1 MSTEINVRHRD
12 NMEALESAIINECE
26 PLELEAN
33 HYFAHGTYTREL
45 FIPKG
50 TVLTGK
56 IHRESCINI
65 ISQGSILVLTD
76 EGDKEIHAP
85 YTFVSG
91 SGVKKAGYALE
102 DTIWINVHPWEGEQD
117 LDLIENQVI
126 VPSYKQLELEQTQR
140 LEVN

>member
-1 MSTEINVRHRD
+1 MSKEINHSHRAK
-12 NMEALESAIINECE
+12 MESLEDAIINDCE
-26 PLELEAN
+26 QIELKAE

-65 ISQGSILVLTD
+65 ISKGSILVLTD

-126 VPSYKQLELEQTQR
+126 VPSYEQLEFEQAQR
-140 LEVN
+140 LEV